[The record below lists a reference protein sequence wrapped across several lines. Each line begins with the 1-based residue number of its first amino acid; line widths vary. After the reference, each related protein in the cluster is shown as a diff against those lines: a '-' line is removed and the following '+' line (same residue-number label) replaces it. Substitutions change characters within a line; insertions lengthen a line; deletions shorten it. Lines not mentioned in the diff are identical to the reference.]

1 MIAVQVLT
9 TLAALIVGAR
19 ALSVV
24 NGMVHRERGRQPL
37 WAWIGFGFSYIALA
51 MGAAGSLIVIWDQ
64 PLPELYLRLGYGVI
78 VAGSAGLIL
87 CDRRRRDRK
96 LNQADRAAIAMII
109 DGKHR
114 ASNDPQEIVQW
125 DTFAEV
131 CEFRGPPLMGTRFC
145 RHPERGLG
153 ACGESACPRMRA
165 AMKAGPAVAKGT
177 P

>member
-64 PLPELYLRLGYGVI
+64 PLPDLYLRLGYGVI
-78 VAGSAGLIL
+78 VAGSAGRIL

-109 DGKHR
+109 EGKHR
-114 ASNDPQEIVQW
+114 PANDPQQVIQF
-125 DTFAEV
+125 DTFAPG
-131 CEFRGPPLMGTRFC
+131 CGFRGQPLAGKPMC
-145 RHPERGLG
+145 RHPARGPLAACTHGECPIMNPVKEQG
-153 ACGESACPRMRA
+153 AA
-165 AMKAGPAVAKGT
+165 
-177 P
+177 